1 MHESP
6 LIGMPLI
13 FFASIAAGCSV
24 GFAALVINRIMN
36 GKRKQHDTFEQSR
49 REQLRLANGS
59 YRRFEPLV
67 DELSA
72 FFPDDH
78 AADQLGHHLRFV
90 AGAANWKPAEF
101 MSVKT
106 IEAVFVG
113 LAIAGFISVLGMSLV
128 GVGAGVLTGLI
139 YPTLA
144 RNSVINRAK
153 SRLKTLKLRI
163 PFAIDQISLMM
174 EAGAGFEDSLRTVV
188 SDNQEHPLS
197 VEFSEVVRQMA
208 LGRPRSQ
215 ALTAFRDRLS
225 DPDISEIV
233 FAIIKGEELGT
244 PLSSILREQAS
255 QMRLKRS
262 QWGEK
267 AASEAEVKMVFPGMI
282 TMVAC
287 LLVIVAPILLPV
299 VSKLMEG

>member
-1 MHESP
+1 MHENLFVSIP
-6 LIGMPLI
+6 LISL
-13 FFASIAAGCSV
+13 ASIAAGCSV
-24 GFAALVINRIMN
+24 GFAALMISQIMH
-36 GKRKQHDTFEQSR
+36 GKRKTHDTFEQSR
-49 REQLRLANGS
+49 RENLRLANGT

-67 DELSA
+67 DELNLLY
-72 FFPDDH
+72 P
-78 AADQLGHHLRFV
+78 ADQSANKLDHHLRLV
-90 AGAANWKPAEF
+90 STTAPWKPAEF

-113 LAIAGFISVLGMSLV
+113 LTITAFICLLGMPLF
-128 GVGAGVLTGLI
+128 GVGMGIATGLI

-144 RNSVINRAK
+144 RNSVINRGKAK
-153 SRLKTLKLRI
+153 LKTLKLRI

-188 SDNQEHPLS
+188 ADNPEHPLS

-208 LGRPRSQ
+208 LGRPRRQ
-215 ALTAFRDRLS
+215 ALTGFRDRLS
-225 DPDISEIV
+225 DPDVSEIV

-267 AASEAEVKMVFPGMI
+267 AAAEAEVKMVFPGMI

-299 VSKLMEG
+299 VSKLLEG